1 MFYRNWRKTTD
12 GQNISKA
19 LSVKTWDDNANE
31 DDTLQHKCR
40 KMGEGSQIRRCPTS
54 THWKRYSVNKYRN
67 ALFLIPVYHYR
78 HLGLS
83 QELPSVHW

>member
-40 KMGEGSQIRRCPTS
+40 KKWVKVVKSEDAQRR
-54 THWKRYSVNKYRN
+54 
-67 ALFLIPVYHYR
+67 LIGNDIV
-78 HLGLS
+78 
-83 QELPSVHW
+83 